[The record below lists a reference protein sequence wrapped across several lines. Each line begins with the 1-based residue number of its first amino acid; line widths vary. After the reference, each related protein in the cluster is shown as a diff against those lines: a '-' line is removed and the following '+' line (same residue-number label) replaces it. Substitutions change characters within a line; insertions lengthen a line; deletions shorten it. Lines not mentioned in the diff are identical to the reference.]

1 MSFASNRQ
9 DSDVVEPSLVIPSN
23 YNFLSPRVEFIHL
36 PPILLIE
43 TNTQSTHHNTIK
55 KKMKANAANQNSSRR
70 RQSQRCSFYRT
81 SLLKIFFLA
90 NCCILQFRIASSF
103 TPSSSRSH
111 ASIPMASIRS
121 GSESTIRVQATTID
135 SPSGSMSDFERRMK
149 KLVQTTPK
157 TKTLSKNMPENIQ
170 TVETLEE
177 FKKVICS
184 NKDDKLIVVRFYAPW
199 CKVRKRNIQF

>member
-1 MSFASNRQ
+1 
-9 DSDVVEPSLVIPSN
+9 
-23 YNFLSPRVEFIHL
+23 
-36 PPILLIE
+36 
-43 TNTQSTHHNTIK
+43 
-55 KKMKANAANQNSSRR
+55 
-70 RQSQRCSFYRT
+70 
-81 SLLKIFFLA
+81 
-90 NCCILQFRIASSF
+90 
-103 TPSSSRSH
+103 
-111 ASIPMASIRS
+111 MASIRS

-199 CKVRKRNIQF
+199 CKVRKRNIQLRIHSF